1 MPGEPGTRSLGCE
14 PDEAQGYDRNGN
26 QEAFSGGFLY
36 SHGEKA
42 YNGGREN
49 LSEDEKGRTGSI
61 SLQGGWSSGTM
72 TTDMDMANV
81 LCAFDFSAKPD
92 CPGSPG
98 NPGDLILTEAS
109 VWMT

>member
-1 MPGEPGTRSLGCE
+1 MITNSCKKVLDFCSE

-26 QEAFSGGFLY
+26 QEAFSGGSLY

-61 SLQGGWSSGTM
+61 SLQGG
-72 TTDMDMANV
+72 
-81 LCAFDFSAKPD
+81 
-92 CPGSPG
+92 
-98 NPGDLILTEAS
+98 
-109 VWMT
+109 

>member
-1 MPGEPGTRSLGCE
+1 MHPIGREDPFRFLSSRMRLFFTIKGSRIEMPGEPGTRSLGCE

-26 QEAFSGGFLY
+26 QEAFSGGSLY

-61 SLQGGWSSGTM
+61 SLQGG
-72 TTDMDMANV
+72 
-81 LCAFDFSAKPD
+81 
-92 CPGSPG
+92 
-98 NPGDLILTEAS
+98 
-109 VWMT
+109 